1 MTGRFARPHR
11 VVVKVGSASLRAD
24 RGLAREVLGGLVEQL
39 AAVARGGSQVVLVSS
54 GAVAAGMDDLGLSRR
69 PVDLPTLQATAS
81 VGQGTLMHAYAEAFG
96 GHGVPVGQVLL
107 TPSDVTDR
115 VRYLNARNT
124 FERLLA
130 LGGVPVVNENDTV
143 ATDELRFG
151 DNDRLAALVASMLGA
166 GLLVLLSDV
175 EGVLASDA
183 DGQRRVLERIDDPSE
198 VVRYDHGGSSGV
210 GTGGMVSKVE
220 AVRVARFSGCHAVI
234 AAARR
239 PGVVTEAV
247 TGQAVGTWFP
257 PSPQRPESRKLW
269 IAFAKHPTGVVHVD
283 TGAVEA
289 LVRGGKSLLAAGVTG
304 VAGDFAA
311 GDTVDVVGSDG
322 ALVARGLVAVD
333 RATLERVRGRQQA
346 EVAAVLGVDDPPELV
361 HRDELVV
368 LDGRVRHA

>member
-1 MTGRFARPHR
+1 MTARFARPSR
-11 VVVKVGSASLRAD
+11 VVVKVGSSSLRAERGID
-24 RGLAREVLGGLVEQL
+24 RAVLQALVDQL
-39 AAVARGGSQVVLVSS
+39 AGVARARTEVVLVSS
-54 GAVAAGMDDLGLSRR
+54 GAVAAGMDDLGLTRR
-69 PVDLPTLQATAS
+69 PGDLPTLQAAAS
-81 VGQGTLMHAYAEAFG
+81 VGQGALVHAYADAFG
-96 GHGVPVGQVLL
+96 AHGVPVGQVLL

-175 EGVLASDA
+175 EGVLAPDA
-183 DGQRRVLERIDDPSE
+183 HGRQRVLERIDDPAD
-198 VVRYDHGGSSGV
+198 VAGYDRGTSSGV

-220 AVRVARFSGCHAVI
+220 AVRVARYSGCHAII

-239 PGVVTEAV
+239 TGVVTDVVAGEP
-247 TGQAVGTWFP
+247 VGTWFP

-269 IAFAKHPTGVVHVD
+269 IAFAKHATGVVRID
-283 TGAVEA
+283 EGAVDA

-304 VAGDFAA
+304 AAGDFAA
-311 GDTVDVVGSDG
+311 GDSVDVVGPDG

-333 RATLERVRGRQQA
+333 RPTLERVRGRKQA

-361 HRDELVV
+361 HRDHLAV
-368 LDGRVRHA
+368 LSA